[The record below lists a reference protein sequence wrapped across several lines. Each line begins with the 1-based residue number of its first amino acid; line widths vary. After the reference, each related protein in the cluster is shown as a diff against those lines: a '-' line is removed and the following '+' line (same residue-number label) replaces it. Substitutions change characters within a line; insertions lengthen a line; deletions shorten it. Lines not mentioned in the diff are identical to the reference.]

1 MKLNEE
7 TFLPWE
13 QALRSR
19 RAEVSLLHA
28 WLLTSTKSFASL
40 ICRTVGLFGRKK
52 ANYATRNFVNIKSH
66 AKRKICSQGKIFKRK
81 LSQMGRLSG
90 ISSCTLKGIF
100 FLLLNIRFYSVIVTL
115 LCFLLQTNKLESTA
129 VWWRFLSLSYWK
141 CMANKLNGILICS
154 LEFNLTNCLK

>member
-7 TFLPWE
+7 TFLAWE
-13 QALRSR
+13 QALGAVDSP
-19 RAEVSLLHA
+19 LQA
-28 WLLTSTKSFASL
+28 WLLTFSKSFASP
-40 ICRTVGLFGRKK
+40 ICRVVGLFGRKQTY
-52 ANYATRNFVNIKSH
+52 YATGNFVNVKSH
-66 AKRKICSQGKIFKRK
+66 TKRKICSQGKNLKRK
-81 LSQMGRLSG
+81 LSQMGRSSG
-90 ISSCTLKGIF
+90 ISSCTFKGIF
-100 FLLLNIRFYSVIVTL
+100 FLLLNTRFYSVIVTL

>member
-13 QALRSR
+13 QALRRADFSR
-19 RAEVSLLHA
+19 LHA
-28 WLLTSTKSFASL
+28 WFLTSTKSFASL
-40 ICRTVGLFGRKK
+40 ICRIVGLFGRKK

-66 AKRKICSQGKIFKRK
+66 AKRKICSQGKNFKRK
-81 LSQMGRLSG
+81 LSEMGRLSG

-100 FLLLNIRFYSVIVTL
+100 FLLLNMFCSVIVTL
-115 LCFLLQTNKLESTA
+115 LCFLLQTNKFESTA

-154 LEFNLTNCLK
+154 LEFNFTNCLK